1 MTNYTTE
8 TYQTKRDILNFAQ
21 KVSTRVRKPVMKM
34 TKDMT
39 YGILAS
45 RNCQLTKIA
54 SSLKGKDTTKNLLI
68 R

>member
-1 MTNYTTE
+1 MTSYTTE

-45 RNCQLTKIA
+45 VEIA
-54 SSLKGKDTTKNLLI
+54 N
-68 R
+68 

>member
-54 SSLKGKDTTKNLLI
+54 SSRKGKDSTKNEL
-68 R
+68 